1 MSRPLRQAVLF
12 GCIVAVLVAA
22 DAAAQSQPFPTDELN
37 AHVESVMARAGIPGL
52 ALLVLKDDSA
62 VVRRGY
68 GVRRIG
74 TAEPV
79 DSFTQF
85 QVASLTKSVTATA
98 MALLVD
104 EEKLDWDDPIQK
116 HLPEFQ
122 LADEWVSRHFTV
134 RDALAM
140 RSGVFSGDTLVFS
153 ERSRPEILE
162 AMRFLEAPGF
172 RTGYAA
178 APNLMYFLAGEVIR
192 AVSGMSWDDFVQR
205 RIFDLLGMAQTTTRF
220 HEGSTHP
227 LFATPHVLID
237 EEPVPRDPFDADHV
251 AAAMG
256 TFTCISDWERWVR
269 FHLADGMWDGQRV
282 VGQDALG
289 ETYRPQNILS
299 PAYQGFFN
307 PDALLNA
314 YGFGWVVSTY
324 RERRLVEHAG
334 SIAGFGAVI
343 ALVPEERLGVVLL
356 SNLEFRASRTSLLA
370 LKFHLLDR
378 LLDDG

>member
-1 MSRPLRQAVLF
+1 M
-12 GCIVAVLVAA
+12 
-22 DAAAQSQPFPTDELN
+22 QSAIAE
-37 AHVESVMARAGIPGL
+37 ARIPGL
-52 ALLVLKDDSA
+52 ALLVVKGDSLLI
-62 VVRRGY
+62 RRGY

-79 DSFTQF
+79 DAYTQF
-85 QVASLTKSVTATA
+85 QVASLTKAVTATA

-104 EEKLDWDDPIQK
+104 EGKVAWDDPIQK
-116 HLPEFQ
+116 HLPDFR
-122 LADEWVSRHFTV
+122 LADEWVSRHFTI

-140 RSGVFSGDTLVFS
+140 RSGTVSGDTLVYS
-153 ERSRPEILE
+153 DRSRPEILE

-205 RIFDLLGMAQTTTRF
+205 RIFDQLGMAQTTTRF
-220 HEGSTHP
+220 HEGSSHL

-237 EEPVPRDPFDADHV
+237 EEPVSRDPFDADHV

-269 FHLADGMWDGQRV
+269 FHLADGMWDGKRV

-299 PAYQGFFN
+299 RAYQGFFN

-314 YGFGWVVSTY
+314 YGFGWVISNY
-324 RERRLVEHAG
+324 RERKLVEHAG

-343 ALVPEERLGVVLL
+343 ALVPEERLGIVLL
-356 SNLEFRASRTSLLA
+356 SNLEFRASQTSLLP

-378 LLDDG
+378 FLDAG